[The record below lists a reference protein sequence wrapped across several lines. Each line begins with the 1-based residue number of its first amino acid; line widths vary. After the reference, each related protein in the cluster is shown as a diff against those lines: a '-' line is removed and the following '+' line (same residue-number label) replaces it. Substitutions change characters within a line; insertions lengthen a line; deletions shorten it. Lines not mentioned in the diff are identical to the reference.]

1 MKIQVLG
8 SGCATCK
15 NLHKAVEEVVKK
27 LNLDIEVEYST
38 DIAKIVELGA
48 MSSPVFAID
57 GKLITSGKV
66 PTNEEIKQ
74 AILTA
79 QKGESA
85 EINKPSKGACS
96 CGGKC

>member
-15 NLHKAVEEVVKK
+15 NLHKSVEEVVKK
-27 LNLDIEVEYST
+27 LNLSIEVEYST

-48 MSSPVFAID
+48 MSSPVFAIN

-66 PTNEEIKQ
+66 PTAEEIER

-79 QKGESA
+79 QKSESA
-85 EINKPSKGACS
+85 EINQSNNGGCS